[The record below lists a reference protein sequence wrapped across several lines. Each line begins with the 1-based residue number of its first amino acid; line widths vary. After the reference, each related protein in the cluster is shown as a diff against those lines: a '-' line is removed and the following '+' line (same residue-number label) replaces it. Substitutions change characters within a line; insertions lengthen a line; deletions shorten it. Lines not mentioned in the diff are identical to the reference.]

1 MPLIQ
6 EHEERHYLLGEKEAK
21 AGAKLGRPLKF
32 ESSIRIVAA
41 VPKELGDA
49 IAQYCAD
56 NGIQK
61 AEFFRRAAAALL
73 NLDYKPEFNS
83 DPVRATSEPEEGS
96 AF

>member
-21 AGAKLGRPLKF
+21 AGAKLGRPPKF

-61 AEFFRRAAAALL
+61 AEFFRRAAVALL
-73 NLDYKPEFNS
+73 